1 MLTLGLALALSVYYL
16 NYDGSFVEDA
26 ITAGSPLTLPL
37 RLLAVTVIVAALA
50 PYKIRPGSAA
60 LLTVMYLC
68 VTPGFFLVAG
78 LHGQLNDGFFVN
90 TLLQVPV
97 LMALAYTSRQLDIPR
112 VMRLFCIILVL
123 QVLVDTAIWY
133 AGASLWMS
141 DAFVGG
147 VGNPSSFGLL
157 CSIGVAFALFHPQ
170 AARSRWWV
178 VFALTVGAVMSKA
191 LFAVLAV
198 TLVIA
203 IWLAGSW
210 RRVLAA
216 VPVVLIAVLAFLTL
230 LAGTGQDD
238 ETGFLEHKLS
248 AAGALI
254 GLVEYDVESSATVYQ
269 RIEMHERTFEA
280 LRHDLLGVLVGHLEG
295 LPYWPMD
302 SQVLTYLGSFGAP
315 MLLVFLGLHLWWMT
329 RAWATRRLDGGFA
342 LVVLGLFGLI
352 FTTNRILDYFPMA
365 TVYFLVVASVLRR
378 GFTTPVAQVRR
389 TSRPGSTRWSSRGPR
404 RAAPSAPIP
413 ASRAPA

>member
-1 MLTLGLALALSVYYL
+1 MLALGLTLALSVYYL

-50 PYKIRPGSAA
+50 PYRVRLGSAA

-68 VTPGFFLVAG
+68 MTPGYFLVAG

-90 TLLQVPV
+90 TLLQLPV
-97 LMALAYTSRQLDIPR
+97 LMALACTSRQLDLPR
-112 VMRLFCIILVL
+112 VLHLFCIVLVL
-123 QVLVDTAIWY
+123 QVLVDAAIWY
-133 AGASLWMS
+133 ADASLWLS

-170 AARSRWWV
+170 AGRFRWWIASV
-178 VFALTVGAVMSKA
+178 LTVGAVMSKA

-198 TLVIA
+198 ALVVA
-203 IWLAGSW
+203 IWLGGSW

-216 VPVVLIAVLAFLTL
+216 VPVALIAALAFLTL

-269 RIEMHERTFEA
+269 RIEMHERTFDA
-280 LRHDLLGVLVGHLEG
+280 LRHDPLGVLIGHLEG

-329 RAWATRRLDGGFA
+329 RAWAIRRVDGGFA
-342 LVVLGLFGLI
+342 FVVLGLFGLI

-378 GFTTPVAQVRR
+378 GFTKPAAQALRPSRR
-389 TSRPGSTRWSSRGPR
+389 GSTRWSSQGLR
-404 RAAPSAPIP
+404 RVGLSVPIP